1 MLTTNPAHKHIP
13 VIDSLRGI
21 AASMVCFFHFSTT
34 VGYIESGHIKDFF
47 SYGATGV
54 FVFFVI
60 SGVVIPLSMIRG
72 GYTLGNWGAFML
84 KRVARLEP
92 PYLVSIVLA
101 LCYFKLRIIMAG
113 PSASS
118 LPPFPSTENVL
129 FHIGYLIPFTGSD
142 WIIPPYWTLCVEF
155 QYYIALSLLLPAV
168 LKGNNVSR
176 YCFYAIFLLCPFLLP
191 NREFFPL
198 YGPLFLIG
206 ITYAFSKTNIIQVK
220 EYTLVTALCIIAGLM
235 VLPVNNIVA
244 ALLTILTIQYLPG
257 FANKVLL
264 FLGKISYSIYLLH
277 IVTGSAL
284 INILSHRFNA
294 SYQKPIVFIV
304 GYLFTVACSY
314 AFYLAVEKSSQKLSS
329 RIKYKKQKPLYANEK
344 RDVAA

>member
-1 MLTTNPAHKHIP
+1 MLKTDSNNNHIP

-34 VGYIESGHIKDFF
+34 VGYIDSDYIKDFF
-47 SYGATGV
+47 SYGSTGV
-54 FVFFVI
+54 FIFFVI

-72 GYTLGNWGAFML
+72 GYTMGNWRTFML

-101 LCYFKLRIIMAG
+101 LCYFKLRVVMAG
-113 PSASS
+113 ESASS
-118 LPPFPSTENVL
+118 LPPFPTMENVL

-155 QYYIALSLLLPAV
+155 QYYIALSLILPIILNGSKAC
-168 LKGNNVSR
+168 R
-176 YCFYAIFLLCPFLLP
+176 YCLYAIFLLCPFLLP

-198 YGPLFLIG
+198 YAPVFLIG
-206 ITYAFSKTNIIQVK
+206 IAYAFSKTNIIQVK
-220 EYTLVTALCIIAGLM
+220 EYALVTALCIIAGLF

-244 ALLTILTIQYLPG
+244 ALLTILIIQYLPG

-284 INILSHRFNA
+284 INILSHRYNV

-304 GYLFTVACSY
+304 GYLFTVACSN
-314 AFYLAVEKSSQKLSS
+314 AFYLAVEKSSQRLSS
-329 RIKYKKQKPLYANEK
+329 RIKYKKQKHLSANEK
-344 RDVAA
+344 ERIAA